1 VQTISSVQGDGL
13 SLCEQAMTTLLQS
26 YVAERPPSEWKGLFK
41 EATNIAFMVKY
52 MFRESLDLAKEKFR
66 EAIGKKGATF
76 AGDAHD
82 VVSKLVQET
91 MSAYGEVGIYDPERL
106 AEIDFLNRPEQLVEL
121 VAQSKNRVSRAQ
133 KADMQLLTEVTSQWM
148 QLMVDKK
155 YPPLTPHHTQAFTV
169 LMMCKFFQ
177 TQILDTPSKKQKAR
191 YKAFIA
197 QLSTG
202 EGKSIVIAMLAI
214 FMVKLYGMRVHV
226 LENNAG
232 LLQRDFAQNKP
243 FFEKF
248 GIKCSHN
255 LDDEEAQIMYCLKDA
270 INRRFLRKLVE
281 GKLDEELGKT
291 VLIVDEVDDLIVNER
306 PNSHYVKKDA
316 EKSPALKRCYELLK
330 NGNQVQP
337 DNVDND
343 TWDYAMAV
351 AEFCKTKS
359 RDKHYRVVKT
369 KNGGEAVMMLDADGN
384 LPKVALT
391 APWLAYLNYTLCH
404 IEPFSETRY
413 ATVCT
418 PYIFNKYKG
427 IFGLTGSVG
436 GKAELQYLAKT
447 YKAIKFDVPRFL
459 DTCGGNARKE
469 VVNHG
474 VEVLAGEEAQID
486 RVCQIAGKHFKDV
499 PVLVI
504 CSSLSQLQKVYD
516 SLSKG
521 DGKYGIPPKEVQRFA
536 QFSTD
541 GRSLAREWQTVID
554 DATKRFGNAHES
566 RCRVTITDKFGGRG
580 HDFQVIDKESNA
592 NGGMLVIATSIPDE
606 REWIQWKGRTARQDR
621 PGQFYVVLNDKVKP
635 FDDPKHKKLKERLK
649 KLAPS
654 GGSSSAEEYQK
665 VEALLEISDEGIN
678 DRLKAFELEQAQGEK
693 LNELTEKYYKR
704 HQRGFDDP
712 WPNKQFLQSD
722 STLRKMLTSF
732 TEIKPAEIV
741 KMAKAELQ
749 IDLDS

>member
-1 VQTISSVQGDGL
+1 
-13 SLCEQAMTTLLQS
+13 
-26 YVAERPPSEWKGLFK
+26 
-41 EATNIAFMVKY
+41 
-52 MFRESLDLAKEKFR
+52 
-66 EAIGKKGATF
+66 
-76 AGDAHD
+76 
-82 VVSKLVQET
+82 
-91 MSAYGEVGIYDPERL
+91 
-106 AEIDFLNRPEQLVEL
+106 
-121 VAQSKNRVSRAQ
+121 
-133 KADMQLLTEVTSQWM
+133 
-148 QLMVDKK
+148 
-155 YPPLTPHHTQAFTV
+155 
-169 LMMCKFFQ
+169 MMCKFFQ

-459 DTCGGNARKE
+459 DTCHGNARKL

-474 VEVLAGEEAQID
+474 VEMHAGEEAQIA
-486 RVCQIAGKHFKDV
+486 RVVELAAKYFRQV
-499 PVLVI
+499 PVLIITTGNEQIAKV
-504 CSSLSQLQKVYD
+504 QKA
-516 SLSKG
+516 LTEG
-521 DGKYGIPPKEVQRFA
+521 AGKEAGIPSDEVQRLS
-536 QFSTD
+536 QFD
-541 GRSLAREWQTVID
+541 AKGRSMAKVWQGVID
-554 DATKRFGNAHES
+554 DATKRLGGAEDN
-566 RCRVTITDKFGGRG
+566 RCRVTVTDKFGGRG
-580 HDFQVIDKESNA
+580 HDFQVVDKEANA

-621 PGQFYVVLNDKVKP
+621 PGQFCVLLDVGVPPLSKDSELLAKLTAEPDHDKRVE
-635 FDDPKHKKLKERLK
+635 FLLDAADAGTAK
-649 KLAPS
+649 KLAKYA
-654 GGSSSAEEYQK
+654 AEQM
-665 VEALLEISDEGIN
+665 AG
-678 DRLKAFELEQAQGEK
+678 QT
-693 LNELTEKYYKR
+693 LNEVIEKYYQENPRPFTSMWPLVSELVVEEGPLGVTLSDCEGGVEVIGVDEGSKAQEQGVELGSR
-704 HQRGFDDP
+704 ILAINGELMHGLEKVVLVRKIKAMEKP
-712 WPNKQFLQSD
+712 W
-722 STLRKMLTSF
+722 RIEMLSA
-732 TEIKPAEIV
+732 KDV
-741 KMAKAELQ
+741 KMRDFMEAMNYRVETVPEKFKPESVSRNARALLG
-749 IDLDS
+749 IHVDA